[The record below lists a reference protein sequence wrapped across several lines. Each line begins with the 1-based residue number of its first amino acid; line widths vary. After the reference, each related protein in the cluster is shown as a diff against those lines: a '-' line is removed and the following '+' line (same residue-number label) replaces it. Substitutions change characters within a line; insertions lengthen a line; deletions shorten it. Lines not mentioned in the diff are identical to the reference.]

1 MDASTVKGELIR
13 ILGVPVVNL
22 LESYPKIYAVG
33 GVIRDL
39 LLHRKILDVDL
50 LTDGISSEEILR
62 KMGSW
67 VHTSFQVNDRF
78 QTRRA
83 ILQNGCIVDFT
94 ELAGKTL
101 SEDIRRRDFTL
112 NALVY
117 HFQSH
122 RILDEVGGLSDLRSG
137 ILRMIQEKNF
147 EEDPLRLLR
156 AYRLRHELGFTLD
169 RKTEE
174 AVRERAHLLPQAS
187 PERLQEEFHR
197 LLRLPEFSTV
207 VRELADSNL
216 LFYLFPCLKRMK
228 RGRASPVSSLTVLE
242 HTFRSL
248 QQLENILQHLEDHF
262 SPYHSYL
269 QNFLQ
274 EQEEVIPLLRLALLF
289 HDSAKPITQK
299 ETDGDITYYG
309 HDVEGARLA
318 EESLTRLRFPKKD
331 VDWVATLVRGHLRIG
346 FYSNERE
353 ITPRKI
359 YRFFK
364 EFGEKGIALILHSR
378 ADLLGYDFDYES
390 IPWGMYQKE
399 ISRALLCAYF
409 EQNKVVVKPPK
420 WVTGKD
426 LIEMNIPAGPAYRW
440 ILEKIE
446 EGQVEGRILSRENAL
461 SRVKALY
468 EEYQRT
474 LPSSGEEGGKS
485 GKAVSSPQKEVE

>member
-1 MDASTVKGELIR
+1 MDENSLKEGLTR
-13 ILGVPVVNL
+13 ILGASAMNL
-22 LESYPKIYAVG
+22 LESHPEIYAVG
-33 GVIRDL
+33 GVVRDL
-39 LLHRKILDVDL
+39 LLHRKILDVDIL
-50 LTDGISSEEILR
+50 LDGIASEEIIQ
-62 KMGSW
+62 KMGSL
-67 VHTSFQVNDRF
+67 VQTTFRVNDRF

-83 ILQNGCIVDFT
+83 ILQNGCILDFT

-101 SEDIRRRDFTL
+101 GEDIRRRDFTL

-117 HFQSH
+117 HFHSQ
-122 RILDEVGGLSDLRSG
+122 RILDEVGGLSDLRGG
-137 ILRMIQEKNF
+137 ILRMLQEKNF

-156 AYRLRHELGFTLD
+156 AYRLRHELGFTVE
-169 RKTEE
+169 RGTEK
-174 AVRERAHLLPQAS
+174 AIRERAHLVREVA
-187 PERLQEEFHR
+187 PERLQEELHR

-207 VRELADSNL
+207 ARELADSNL
-216 LFYLFPCLKRMK
+216 LFSLFPCLEGLKS
-228 RGRASPVSSLTVLE
+228 GVASPVSSLTVLE

-248 QQLENILQHLEDHF
+248 RELENILKHLKDHF
-262 SPYHSYL
+262 HPYHFYL
-269 QNFLQ
+269 QNFLK
-274 EQEEVIPLLRLALLF
+274 EHEEVLPLIRLALLF

-299 ETDGDITYYG
+299 EADGDITYYG

-318 EESLTRLRFPKKD
+318 EETLTQLRFPKKD
-331 VDWVATLVRGHLRIG
+331 VDWVVTLVRGHLRIG

-353 ITPRKI
+353 VTPRKI

-399 ISRALLCAYF
+399 ISRGLLSAYF

-426 LIEMNIPAGPAYRW
+426 LLKMNIPAGPAYRW

-446 EGQVEGRILSRENAL
+446 EGQVEGRIPSRETAL

-474 LPSSGEEGGKS
+474 
-485 GKAVSSPQKEVE
+485 VSSPQREVE